1 MVIRSIVLSLFFC
14 FLPGCSW
21 LVPDHDKDYLTAS
34 ELPPL
39 KLPSDLAN
47 APVADAVPAP
57 ETPEKESLEPE
68 PDHQSMPPVSEG
80 GMIQLNQPFAKAWVM
95 TLKALNRLKLEV
107 FNRNRKQGIFRFIH
121 SFMEHELAKDRGWW
135 EDLMYFF
142 TGEGKLREREY
153 MLRLIPADGVTRLY
167 LLDDK
172 GNPLSD
178 SASLQLLNHI
188 RDKLTELSTETE

>member
-1 MVIRSIVLSLFFC
+1 
-14 FLPGCSW
+14 
-21 LVPDHDKDYLTAS
+21 
-34 ELPPL
+34 
-39 KLPSDLAN
+39 
-47 APVADAVPAP
+47 
-57 ETPEKESLEPE
+57 
-68 PDHQSMPPVSEG
+68 MPPVSEG